1 MDTLL
6 IIRQN
11 YSNFTTVEKKIA
23 DYIFE
28 VGEKMLEKS
37 AQEVA
42 SEIGSSSAAL
52 VRFSRK
58 LGYDGFSQLK
68 QKLSASYAVHED
80 DEDDEDYYKEVNDSE
95 TPSSIKNKLKVRVN
109 HMVETTNAALSDD
122 EIMAAVALIDEA
134 ESIFVFGIGASSMV
148 AQDIFQKFSRI
159 GKQVFFIQDAHLFVS
174 SLSISDRK
182 TIFIGISMKGET
194 KEVIELA
201 RVVKG
206 MKIPII
212 AITSREESTLGQMSD
227 YILHSVSG
235 EDYQMRTAATMSLM
249 AQLYV
254 VDILFY
260 MFVSEHFTESYDKL
274 EKTRDAIKLL
284 EEK

>member
-42 SEIGSSSAAL
+42 SDIGSSSAAL

-68 QKLSASYAVHED
+68 QKLSASYAVH
-80 DEDDEDYYKEVNDSE
+80 EDDEDYYKEVNDSE

>member
-68 QKLSASYAVHED
+68 QKLSASYAVH
-80 DEDDEDYYKEVNDSE
+80 EDDEDYYKEVNDSE

-206 MKIPII
+206 MEIPII

>member
-11 YSNFTTVEKKIA
+11 YSNFTTFEKKIA

-68 QKLSASYAVHED
+68 QKLSASYAVH
-80 DEDDEDYYKEVNDSE
+80 EDDEDYYKEVNDSE

-201 RVVKG
+201 RVVRG
-206 MKIPII
+206 MEIPII

>member
-11 YSNFTTVEKKIA
+11 YSSFTTVEKKIA

-42 SEIGSSSAAL
+42 GEIGSSSAAL

-58 LGYDGFSQLK
+58 LGYDGFSQFK
-68 QKLSASYAVHED
+68 QKLSASYAAHVD
-80 DEDDEDYYKEVNDSE
+80 DV
-95 TPSSIKNKLKVRVN
+95 SSID
-109 HMVETTNAALSDD
+109 AA
-122 EIMAAVALIDEA
+122 EN
-134 ESIFVFGIGASSMV
+134 IFVFGIGASSMV

-159 GKQVFFIQDAHLFVS
+159 GKQVIFIQDAHLFVS
-174 SLSISDRK
+174 SLSVSNKK

-194 KEVIELA
+194 KEVLELA
-201 RVVKG
+201 SVVKN

-212 AITSREESTLGQMSD
+212 AITSRENSSLGQMAD
-227 YILHSVSG
+227 CILHSVSG

-260 MFVSEHFTESYDKL
+260 MYVSEHFTESYDKL

-284 EEK
+284 EKK

>member
-80 DEDDEDYYKEVNDSE
+80 DEDYYKEVNDSE

-122 EIMAAVALIDEA
+122 EIIAAVALIDEA

-201 RVVKG
+201 RVVRG
-206 MKIPII
+206 MEIPII

>member
-80 DEDDEDYYKEVNDSE
+80 DEDYYKEVNDSE

-109 HMVETTNAALSDD
+109 HMVETTNAALSND

-174 SLSISDRK
+174 SLLISDRK

>member
-80 DEDDEDYYKEVNDSE
+80 DEDYYKEVNDSE

-122 EIMAAVALIDEA
+122 EIMAVVALIDEA
-134 ESIFVFGIGASSMV
+134 ESIFVFAIGASSMV

-201 RVVKG
+201 RVVRG
-206 MKIPII
+206 MEIPII

>member
-37 AQEVA
+37 AQKVA

-68 QKLSASYAVHED
+68 QKLSASYAVH
-80 DEDDEDYYKEVNDSE
+80 EDDEDYYKEVNDSE

>member
-80 DEDDEDYYKEVNDSE
+80 DEDYYKEVNDSE

-134 ESIFVFGIGASSMV
+134 EIIFVFGIGASSMV

-212 AITSREESTLGQMSD
+212 AITSREESTIGQMSD

>member
-68 QKLSASYAVHED
+68 QKLSASYAVH
-80 DEDDEDYYKEVNDSE
+80 EDDEDYYKEVNDSE

-201 RVVKG
+201 RVVRG

>member
-68 QKLSASYAVHED
+68 QKLSASYAV

-201 RVVKG
+201 RVVRG
-206 MKIPII
+206 MEIPII

-274 EKTRDAIKLL
+274 E
-284 EEK
+284 

>member
-1 MDTLL
+1 M
-6 IIRQN
+6 
-11 YSNFTTVEKKIA
+11 
-23 DYIFE
+23 
-28 VGEKMLEKS
+28 
-37 AQEVA
+37 
-42 SEIGSSSAAL
+42 
-52 VRFSRK
+52 
-58 LGYDGFSQLK
+58 GYDGFSQLK
-68 QKLSASYAVHED
+68 QKLSASYAVH
-80 DEDDEDYYKEVNDSE
+80 EDDEDYYKEVNDSE

-134 ESIFVFGIGASSMV
+134 EIIFVFGIGASSMV

-174 SLSISDRK
+174 PLSISDRK

-212 AITSREESTLGQMSD
+212 AITSREESTIDRCQIISF
-227 YILHSVSG
+227 I
-235 EDYQMRTAATMSLM
+235 Q
-249 AQLYV
+249 
-254 VDILFY
+254 F
-260 MFVSEHFTESYDKL
+260 L
-274 EKTRDAIKLL
+274 EKIIKCVRLPP
-284 EEK
+284 

>member
-80 DEDDEDYYKEVNDSE
+80 EEDYYKEVNDSE

>member
-68 QKLSASYAVHED
+68 QKLSASYAVH
-80 DEDDEDYYKEVNDSE
+80 EDDEDYYKEVNDSE

-201 RVVKG
+201 RVVRG
-206 MKIPII
+206 MEIPII

-227 YILHSVSG
+227 YTLHSVSG

>member
-68 QKLSASYAVHED
+68 QKLSASYAVH
-80 DEDDEDYYKEVNDSE
+80 EDDEDYYKEVNDSE

-212 AITSREESTLGQMSD
+212 AITAREESTLGQMSD

>member
-80 DEDDEDYYKEVNDSE
+80 DEDYYKEVNDSE
-95 TPSSIKNKLKVRVN
+95 TPSSIKNKLKVRIN

>member
-37 AQEVA
+37 AQKVA

-68 QKLSASYAVHED
+68 QKLSASYAVH
-80 DEDDEDYYKEVNDSE
+80 EDDEDYYKEVNDSE

-201 RVVKG
+201 RVVRG
-206 MKIPII
+206 MEIPII

>member
-80 DEDDEDYYKEVNDSE
+80 DENYYKEVNDSE

-201 RVVKG
+201 RVVRG
-206 MKIPII
+206 MEIPII

>member
-11 YSNFTTVEKKIA
+11 YSNFTTVEKKID

-68 QKLSASYAVHED
+68 QKLSASYAVH
-80 DEDDEDYYKEVNDSE
+80 EDDEDYYKEVNDSE

>member
-23 DYIFE
+23 DCIFE

-68 QKLSASYAVHED
+68 QKLSASYAVH
-80 DEDDEDYYKEVNDSE
+80 EDDEDYYKEVNDSE

-201 RVVKG
+201 RVVKW

>member
-11 YSNFTTVEKKIA
+11 YSNFTKVEKKIA

-68 QKLSASYAVHED
+68 QKLSASYAVH
-80 DEDDEDYYKEVNDSE
+80 EDDEDYYKEVNDSE

>member
-28 VGEKMLEKS
+28 VAEKMLEKS

-80 DEDDEDYYKEVNDSE
+80 DEDYYKEVNDSE

-122 EIMAAVALIDEA
+122 EIMAAVAFIDEA

-201 RVVKG
+201 RVVRG
-206 MKIPII
+206 MEIPII

>member
-42 SEIGSSSAAL
+42 SEIGSSSAAI

-68 QKLSASYAVHED
+68 QKLSASYAVH
-80 DEDDEDYYKEVNDSE
+80 EDDEDYYKEVNDSE

-201 RVVKG
+201 RVVRG
-206 MKIPII
+206 MEIPII

>member
-68 QKLSASYAVHED
+68 QKLSASYAVH
-80 DEDDEDYYKEVNDSE
+80 EDDEDYYKEVNDSE

-235 EDYQMRTAATMSLM
+235 EDYQMRKAATMSLM

>member
-68 QKLSASYAVHED
+68 QKLSASYAVH
-80 DEDDEDYYKEVNDSE
+80 EDDEDYYKEVNDSE

-201 RVVKG
+201 RVVRG
-206 MKIPII
+206 MEIPII

>member
-11 YSNFTTVEKKIA
+11 YSSFTTVEKKIA

-42 SEIGSSSAAL
+42 GEIGSSSAAL

-58 LGYDGFSQLK
+58 LGYDGFSQFK
-68 QKLSASYAVHED
+68 QKLSASYAAHVD
-80 DEDDEDYYKEVNDSE
+80 DEEYYKEVNDSE
-95 TPSSIKNKLKVRVN
+95 SPTSIKNKLKVRVN
-109 HMVETTNAALSDD
+109 HMVETTNSALLDD
-122 EIMAAVALIDEA
+122 EIMEAVSSIDAAEN
-134 ESIFVFGIGASSMV
+134 IFVFGIGASSMV
-148 AQDIFQKFSRI
+148 AQDILQKFSRI
-159 GKQVFFIQDAHLFVS
+159 GKQVIFIQDAHLFVS
-174 SLSISDRK
+174 SLSVSNKK

-194 KEVIELA
+194 KEVLELA
-201 RVVKG
+201 SVVKN

-212 AITSREESTLGQMSD
+212 AITSRENSSLGQMAD
-227 YILHSVSG
+227 CILHSVSG

-260 MFVSEHFTESYDKL
+260 MYVSEHFTESYDKL

-284 EEK
+284 EKK

>member
-68 QKLSASYAVHED
+68 QKLSASYAVH
-80 DEDDEDYYKEVNDSE
+80 EDDEDYYKEVNDSE

-212 AITSREESTLGQMSD
+212 AITSREESTIGQMSD

>member
-68 QKLSASYAVHED
+68 QKLSASYAVH
-80 DEDDEDYYKEVNDSE
+80 EDDEDYYKEVNDSE

-174 SLSISDRK
+174 SLLISDRK

>member
-11 YSNFTTVEKKIA
+11 YSSFTTVEKKIA

-68 QKLSASYAVHED
+68 QKLSASYAVH
-80 DEDDEDYYKEVNDSE
+80 EDDEDYYKEVNDSE

-201 RVVKG
+201 RVVRG
-206 MKIPII
+206 MEIPII

>member
-80 DEDDEDYYKEVNDSE
+80 DEDYYKEVNDSE

-148 AQDIFQKFSRI
+148 AQDIFQKFSRS
-159 GKQVFFIQDAHLFVS
+159 GKLVFFILDAHLFVS

-201 RVVKG
+201 RVVRG
-206 MKIPII
+206 MEIPII